1 MFLVSTGLNRIFV
14 LLYFQTECFFSWCCF
29 HHSIK
34 VSTRISFILSGYL
47 NKRHCFI
54 LPVHRRSVFG
64 VEEKSH
70 IGHMKAVKQSVLDG
84 TSKWSAKIA
93 ITGLFEILP
102 TFQQRK
108 EKSSSLFNANADPP
122 LSSIS
127 MKERR

>member
-1 MFLVSTGLNRIFV
+1 M
-14 LLYFQTECFFSWCCF
+14 
-29 HHSIK
+29 K
-34 VSTRISFILSGYL
+34 VSTRNSFILSDYL
-47 NKRHCFI
+47 NKKHCFI

-108 EKSSSLFNANADPP
+108 EKSSSLSNKNADPP

>member
-1 MFLVSTGLNRIFV
+1 MAIIFIE
-14 LLYFQTECFFSWCCF
+14 LFTSESYIINKQNMDDAFNWHCF
-29 HHSIK
+29 HHSMK
-34 VSTRISFILSGYL
+34 VSTHNNFTLSDYL
-47 NKRHCFI
+47 NKSHCFI

-102 TFQQRK
+102 TFQQ
-108 EKSSSLFNANADPP
+108 
-122 LSSIS
+122 
-127 MKERR
+127 